1 MYSTSA
7 KSLSKKISLHENN
20 VQKLVSKLKNSLS
33 ERTYLSV
40 QLNEAVTSVSISE
53 DEIANLTRKI
63 CEVKPPAR
71 PKEGDVICLPNG
83 PFEPSPVE
91 EMQCYLAAWRKTRNS
106 ALKRIEKIRSKSR
119 VAEICVR
126 ANESSLKNEKE
137 ALCVFTRIAQEI
149 EDRKVSTDEGLDLNV
164 LKCALPQDVIRQIG
178 EFLPCHIQL
187 QLLEDKFNVPRCIY
201 QLKLGATQ
209 AMYCKVVD
217 HPELFSHISC
227 SQAEEITDLRV
238 KIRLGQ
244 TNEIL
249 SDMQVSLL
257 SALFL
262 LKDTCPH
269 LAFKLLR
276 EMRVLVLRN
285 KKYDTSR
292 QVIRAM

>member
-20 VQKLVSKLKNSLS
+20 SQKLIAKLKNSLS
-33 ERTYLSV
+33 ERRYLSV

-53 DEIANLTRKI
+53 DEIAKLTKKI
-63 CEVKPPAR
+63 CDVKPHAR

-91 EMQCYLAAWRKTRNS
+91 EMKCYLTAWRKTRNS
-106 ALKRIEKIRSKSR
+106 ALKRIEKIRDESR
-119 VAEICVR
+119 IAEICVR
-126 ANESSLKNEKE
+126 ANETSLKTERE

-149 EDRKVSTDEGLDLNV
+149 EDRKVSTDEGIDLNV
-164 LKCALPQDVIRQIG
+164 LKRALPQDVIQQIG

-217 HPELFSHISC
+217 HQELFNHLSC
-227 SQAEEITDLRV
+227 EHAEEITDLRV
-238 KIRLGQ
+238 KIRLGR

-249 SDMQVSLL
+249 SEMQVSLL

-262 LKDTCPH
+262 LKDNCPC
-269 LAFKLLR
+269 LAYKLLR
-276 EMRVLVLRN
+276 EMQVLVECN

-292 QVIRAM
+292 QVVRAM